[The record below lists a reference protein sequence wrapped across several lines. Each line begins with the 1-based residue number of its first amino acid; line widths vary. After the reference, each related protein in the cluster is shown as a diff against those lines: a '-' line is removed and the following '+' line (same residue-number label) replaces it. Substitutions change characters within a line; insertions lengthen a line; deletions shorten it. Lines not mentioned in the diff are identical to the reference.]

1 VGKISSDKLI
11 DRVLPVNKSAG
22 VSTYDTI
29 RRFKS
34 LFKVKKIGHAGTL
47 DPPAMGLVLLLTG
60 EATKLSNYLM
70 DLPKTYV
77 ADIKLG
83 ERTDTQDATGR
94 VVESSDWSHVTIPQI
109 EQVLPTLLGRRHQV
123 PPMYSALK
131 HKGTPLYVL
140 ARQGRQI
147 EREPREVEM
156 YKVEL
161 IEAEL
166 PLFRIEVT
174 CSRGLYLRVLAE
186 EIGAALGVPSHLG
199 SLVRT
204 KIGHFDIE
212 STTPDVDLKSLVD
225 LDRPGYSLSEAL
237 VHMPVINLTP
247 GQASGLCDGIA
258 PKVSPGEIPTLPP
271 VGSLVRLLHEDGRL
285 GAIGEVAPA
294 GFVQIRRVFK
304 DSDQAGS
311 GSPG

>member
-1 VGKISSDKLI
+1 MGRIFSDKLI
-11 DRVLPVNKSAG
+11 DKVFPVDKSAG

-29 RRFKS
+29 RSFKK

-83 ERTDTQDATGR
+83 EKTDTQDATGKIT
-94 VVESSDWSHVTIPQI
+94 ETAEWGHVTTENI
-109 EQVLPTLLGRRHQV
+109 ERIIPTLIGKREQV

-140 ARQGRQI
+140 ARQGQQV

-156 YKVEL
+156 YKVDL
-161 IEAEL
+161 IDVDL
-166 PLFRIEVT
+166 PYFRIEVD

-186 EIGAALGVPSHLG
+186 EIGAELGVPSHLG

-204 KIGHFDIE
+204 RIGHFGLE
-212 STTPDVDLKSLVD
+212 SATPDNELGSLID
-225 LDRPGYSLSEAL
+225 QENPGYSLSGAL
-237 VHMPVINLTP
+237 EHIPEIYLTP
-247 GQASGLCDGIA
+247 SQEAGLSNGIA
-258 PKVSPGEIPTLPP
+258 PKIPPTTITSLPP
-271 VGSLVRLLHEDGRL
+271 VGSLVRLVHDGGRL

-304 DSDQAGS
+304 DQGAAGS
-311 GSPG
+311 GSR

>member
-1 VGKISSDKLI
+1 MVRSFSDKLV
-11 DRVLPVNKSAG
+11 DRVFPVNKSAG

-29 RRFKS
+29 RRFKK
-34 LFKVKKIGHAGTL
+34 FYKVKKIGHSGTL

-83 ERTDTQDATGR
+83 EKTDTQDATGKI
-94 VVESSDWSHVTIPQI
+94 VDSSDWSHVTVEMI
-109 EQVLPTLLGRRHQV
+109 EQLLPTLLGKREQI

-131 HKGTPLYVL
+131 YKGTPLYVL
-140 ARQGRQI
+140 ARQGQQV

-161 IEAEL
+161 IDVDL
-166 PLFRIEVT
+166 PSFRIEVD

-186 EIGAALGVPSHLG
+186 EIGTALGVPAHLG

-204 KIGHFDIE
+204 RIGHFDIE
-212 STTPDVDLKSLVD
+212 SATPDTELGL
-225 LDRPGYSLSEAL
+225 LIDREDPGYSLSDAI
-237 VHMPVINLTP
+237 VHMPVIDLTP
-247 GQASGLCDGIA
+247 GQVAGLLNGIA
-258 PKVSPGEIPTLPP
+258 PKVSPAAISSLPP
-271 VGSLVRLLHEDGRL
+271 TGSFVRLVHDNGRL

-294 GFVQIRRVFK
+294 GFVQLRRVFK
-304 DSDQAGS
+304 DLGRAGS
-311 GSPG
+311 GSRQ

>member
-1 VGKISSDKLI
+1 MGRIFSDKLI
-11 DRVLPVNKSAG
+11 DRVLPVNKSSG

-29 RRFKS
+29 RSFKKF
-34 LFKVKKIGHAGTL
+34 FKVKKIGHAGTL

-83 ERTDTQDATGR
+83 EKTDTQDATGKII
-94 VVESSDWSHVTIPQI
+94 ESADWSHVTAQKI
-109 EQVLPTLLGRRHQV
+109 EQVLPTLLGKREQV

-131 HKGTPLYVL
+131 HRGTPLYVL
-140 ARQGRQI
+140 ARKGQQV
-147 EREPREVEM
+147 EREPREVET

-161 IEAEL
+161 IEVEL
-166 PLFRIEVT
+166 PSFRIEVH

-186 EIGAALGVPSHLG
+186 EIGAELGVPSHLD

-204 KIGHFDIE
+204 RVGHFDID
-212 STTPDVDLKSLVD
+212 SATPDTELSSLVD
-225 LDRPGYSLSEAL
+225 RENPGYSLSEAL
-237 VHMPVINLTP
+237 AHMPVIDLTP
-247 GQASGLCDGIA
+247 AQATGLLNGIA
-258 PKVSPGEIPTLPP
+258 PKVPPRAISSLPP
-271 VGSLVRLLHEDGRL
+271 AGSLVRLVHDNGRL

-304 DSDQAGS
+304 DSGTAGS
-311 GSPG
+311 RSR

>member
-1 VGKISSDKLI
+1 MGRISSDKLM

-29 RRFKS
+29 RSFKR

-77 ADIKLG
+77 ADITLG
-83 ERTDTQDATGR
+83 EKTDTQDATGKI
-94 VVESSDWSHVTIPQI
+94 VESADWSHVTSERI
-109 EQVLPTLLGRRHQV
+109 EQVLPTLLGKREQI

-140 ARQGRQI
+140 ARQGRQV

-156 YKVEL
+156 YKIDL
-161 IEAEL
+161 IDVML
-166 PLFRIEVT
+166 PLFRIEVH

-186 EIGAALGVPSHLG
+186 EIGAELGVPSHLG

-204 KIGHFDIE
+204 RIGHFDIE
-212 STTPDVDLKSLVD
+212 SATADAELRSLVEQEE
-225 LDRPGYSLSEAL
+225 PGYSLSDAL
-237 VHMPVINLTP
+237 EHMPAIDLTP
-247 GQASGLCDGIA
+247 GQAAGLSNGIA
-258 PKVSPGEIPTLPP
+258 PKVPPSEIRSLPP
-271 VGSLVRLLHEDGRL
+271 AGSLVRLVRDKGRL
-285 GAIGEVAPA
+285 GAIGEVMPA

-304 DSDQAGS
+304 DSGGAGS
-311 GSPG
+311 GSR

>member
-1 VGKISSDKLI
+1 MGRISSDKLV
-11 DRVLPVNKSAG
+11 DRVFPINKSAG

-29 RRFKS
+29 RSFKK
-34 LFKVKKIGHAGTL
+34 FYKVKKIGHSGTL

-83 ERTDTQDATGR
+83 EKTDTQDATGK
-94 VVESSDWSHVTIPQI
+94 VVESSDWSHVTVERV
-109 EQVLPTLLGRRHQV
+109 EQVLPTLLGKREQI

-131 HKGTPLYVL
+131 YKGTPLYVL
-140 ARQGRQI
+140 ARQGQQV

-161 IEAEL
+161 IETDL
-166 PLFRIEVT
+166 PSFRIEVH

-186 EIGAALGVPSHLG
+186 EIGTELGVPAHLG

-204 KIGHFDIE
+204 RIGHFDIE
-212 STTPDVDLKSLVD
+212 STTPDTELGSLVD
-225 LDRPGYSLSEAL
+225 REDPGYSLSDAL
-237 VHMPVINLTP
+237 VHMPVIELTP
-247 GQASGLCDGIA
+247 GQAAGLSNGIA
-258 PKVSPGEIPTLPP
+258 PKVPPGAISSLPP
-271 VGSLVRLLHEDGRL
+271 AGSFVRLVHDNGRL

-304 DSDQAGS
+304 DLGRAGS
-311 GSPG
+311 GSRQ